1 MCGIT
6 GFAGPSANARSA
18 RSMLDAMCRTIEHRG
33 PDDQGTR
40 LFPGAALGMRRLSI
54 IDVAGGIQP
63 IANEDDSV
71 HVVFNGE
78 IYNHIAL
85 QRQLESRGHRFA
97 THCDT
102 EVLVHLYEE
111 FGDRL
116 VDHISGMYAFA
127 IWDAKARRLLLARD
141 RFGIKPLY
149 YRGNSEGIAFG
160 SELRVFLAADAA
172 TPPLDS
178 TAVAY
183 YLSLGYVP
191 DPLSIFRGIRKL
203 PPGHLLR
210 WQEGHDVEVR
220 RYWSPVPE
228 AGRSSLDERELVEEL
243 QRLLRHA
250 VESHLESEVPL
261 GAFLSG
267 GIDSSTVVA
276 IMAETMGQRVSTFSI
291 GFEEQAYNEAPDA
304 RFVAEAFGTEHHE
317 LIVSPDV
324 DTLVDDVI
332 QCFDEPFADSS
343 ALPTFL
349 VSRLARERVTVA
361 LSGDGGDELFGGYT
375 RYAEAL
381 RRTELPPS
389 ARGMIRSLARCV
401 PPSAPG
407 RNRLLDLARTREGRY
422 AASVALP
429 LPVADGGVARPSLA
443 SCIAPLDGLLAPHFM
458 EVAGRDFALQMMAV
472 DIATYLPG
480 DILTKV
486 DRTSM
491 AVSLETR
498 VPLLDHTLAEFVLR
512 LPSSSKLREGT
523 GKHILRRAVSGL
535 LPESVLRKPKQGFA
549 LPLGHWFRN
558 ELRYRVED
566 LLRSGARIYEF
577 VDRRAVQRTATEHRF
592 GRRDHSVT
600 LWRLLVLESW
610 LSALGTGVLSRP
622 PRVMRDLSYRQ
633 RNVSISA

>member
-1 MCGIT
+1 MCGIA
-6 GFAGPSANARSA
+6 GFTGPSATARNAPSI
-18 RSMLDAMCRTIEHRG
+18 LDAMCRAIEHRG

-40 LFPGAALGMRRLSI
+40 IFPGAALGMRRLSI
-54 IDVAGGIQP
+54 IDVGGGMQP

-78 IYNHIAL
+78 IYNHAAL

-116 VDHISGMYAFA
+116 LDHISGMYAFA
-127 IWDAKARRLLLARD
+127 IWDAKARRLLIARD

-149 YRGNSEGIAFG
+149 YRADSEGITFG
-160 SELRVFLAADAA
+160 SELRVFLAADAE
-172 TPPLDS
+172 TPALES

-203 PPGHLLR
+203 PAGHLLL
-210 WQEGHDVEVR
+210 WQEGAEVEVR
-220 RYWSPVPE
+220 RYWSPVPRVDS
-228 AGRSSLDERELVEEL
+228 APVDERELIEEL
-243 QRLLRHA
+243 RELLRCA

-276 IMAETMGQRVSTFSI
+276 LMAAAMGQRVSTFSI
-291 GFEEQAYNEAPDA
+291 GFDEREYNEAPDA
-304 RFVAEAFGTEHHE
+304 RFVADAFGTDHHE
-317 LIVSPDV
+317 LIVKPDV

-375 RYAEAL
+375 RYADAL
-381 RRTELPPS
+381 RRMELQPS
-389 ARGMIRSLARCV
+389 ARRMIGAVARLV
-401 PPSAPG
+401 PPAAPG
-407 RNRLLDLARTREGRY
+407 RNRLLDLARTRQGRY

-429 LPVADGGVARPSLA
+429 LPVAEGGVARASLA
-443 SCIAPLDGLLAPHFM
+443 ERIAPLDGLLAPHFG
-458 EVAGRDFALQMMAV
+458 EVADRDFASQMMAV

-498 VPLLDHTLAEFVLR
+498 VPLLDHRLAEFVLR
-512 LPSSSKLREGT
+512 LPSSSKLRDGT
-523 GKHILRRAVSGL
+523 GKHILRRAVADL
-535 LPESVLRKPKQGFA
+535 LPENVLRKPKQGFA
-549 LPLGHWFRN
+549 LPLGRWLRN
-558 ELRYRVED
+558 ELRYRVEE
-566 LLRSGARIYEF
+566 LLQPGARIYEF
-577 VDRRAVQRTATEHRF
+577 VDPRAVHRTATEHRF

-610 LSALGTGVLSRP
+610 LSALGAGGLSRP
-622 PRVMRDLSYRQ
+622 PRVMRDVSAGQVDL
-633 RNVSISA
+633 SISG